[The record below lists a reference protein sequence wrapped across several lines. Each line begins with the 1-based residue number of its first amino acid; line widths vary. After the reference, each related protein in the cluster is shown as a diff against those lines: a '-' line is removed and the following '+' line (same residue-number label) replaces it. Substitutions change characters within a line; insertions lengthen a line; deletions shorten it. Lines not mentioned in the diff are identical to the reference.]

1 MVTAMQAAGICLT
14 AVLLSRMLD
23 RYAAEQ
29 ALLLALLTGTLLTAA
44 AVTALLPVLTE
55 IDALLADSGLDP
67 QQTVCITKAVGICCI
82 TQLTSDVCTDAG
94 KTALATAVTLTGKA
108 ALLLLALP
116 LLTPLRTLLE
126 EVLSCTGS
134 FS

>member
-14 AVLLSRMLD
+14 AVLLSKMLE

-29 ALLLALLTGTLLTAA
+29 ALLLVLLTGTLLTAA
-44 AVTALLPVLTE
+44 AVTALLPVLNE
-55 IDALLADSGLDP
+55 IDALLADSGLEP

-82 TQLTSDVCTDAG
+82 TQLAADVCTDAG
-94 KTALATAVTLTGKA
+94 KSALASAVSLTGKT

-116 LLTPLRTLLE
+116 MLAPLRTLLE

-134 FS
+134 YG